1 MRPAC
6 VGHLSAAPKLFFQVA
21 RGPSVP
27 RAFRAP
33 RRFRPARRPLCA
45 CGAGLPCEGRAV
57 RATLT
62 RASTVPNFSR
72 FLREKSHQRAIL
84 CAHRWCALRTI
95 DKRARCPP
103 SGRWLGATR
112 GACHKVS
119 RKSRPSRLRRRCAAL
134 TFVCLCGVLP
144 NAWPLALPPKLRPP
158 ERMRDFPPSVP
169 QGGDAVPKLQICP

>member
-112 GACHKVS
+112 GACHKGS
-119 RKSRPSRLRRRCAAL
+119 QKSRQPPAAALRGLDFRPPLRRAAGCVAASFAAKAAA
-134 TFVCLCGVLP
+134 T
-144 NAWPLALPPKLRPP
+144 
-158 ERMRDFPPSVP
+158 
-169 QGGDAVPKLQICP
+169 

>member
-6 VGHLSAAPKLFFQVA
+6 IGHLSAARRTLLSGGAGAIRP
-21 RGPSVP
+21 P
-27 RAFRAP
+27 RVSRAAP
-33 RRFRPARRPLCA
+33 FRPARRPLCA

-57 RATLT
+57 RASLT

-112 GACHKVS
+112 ADCHKVS
-119 RKSRPSRLRRRCAAL
+119 RKSRPSRFAALRGLDFRLPLRRAAGCAAASFAAKAAA
-134 TFVCLCGVLP
+134 T
-144 NAWPLALPPKLRPP
+144 
-158 ERMRDFPPSVP
+158 
-169 QGGDAVPKLQICP
+169 

>member
-33 RRFRPARRPLCA
+33 RRSGPPGAPCA
-45 CGAGLPCEGRAV
+45 PVALACSCEGRAV
-57 RATLT
+57 RASLT

-72 FLREKSHQRAIL
+72 FSREKSHQRAIL

-112 GACHKVS
+112 GDCHKVS
-119 RKSRPSRLRRRCAAL
+119 RKSRPSRCAAL
-134 TFVCLCGVLP
+134 RGLDFRLP
-144 NAWPLALPPKLRPP
+144 LR
-158 ERMRDFPPSVP
+158 RAAGCAAASF
-169 QGGDAVPKLQICP
+169 AAKAAAT